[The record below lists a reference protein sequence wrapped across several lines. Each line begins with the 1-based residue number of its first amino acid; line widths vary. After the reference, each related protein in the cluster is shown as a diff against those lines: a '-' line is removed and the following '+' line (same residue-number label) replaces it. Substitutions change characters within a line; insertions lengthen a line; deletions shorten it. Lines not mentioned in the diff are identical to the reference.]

1 MRESIELELSGLNP
15 ILSRYINSIIKDLEK
30 IKGFEVYSV
39 NNWKSNLPTILPTI
53 GSKLESEI
61 VSRIDGLIITIN
73 DQKLRTKWSSLD

>member
-15 ILSRYINSIIKDLEK
+15 ILSRYINSIIKDLEN